1 MWNDTD
7 DMLYRMGYGPERE
20 KEKLISDLNMAAT
33 VAKGAAI
40 GYGVSRL
47 FKSWGERRAANAQA
61 QEQQNAKEAREAQ
74 KYAEWRNAQI
84 AKKNR
89 AQVDG
94 LRQRLDISKPVTK

>member
-33 VAKGAAI
+33 IAKGAAI
-40 GYGVSRL
+40 GYGLSRMVSGW
-47 FKSWGERRAANAQA
+47 KERRAANAQQQAA
-61 QEQQNAKEAREAQ
+61 QNEKEAREAQ